1 MNDSGESRSVARP
14 INLLINLLR
23 KLIKSGTSAFAIA
36 EKADADALPIA
47 GTEGE
52 GFASSG
58 EVEAIG
64 AERELMTIGLTVI
77 SDAHPELRELA
88 LQDDLTFT
96 LSLNKNA
103 VLAKADATEGLA
115 TTEESGIAVARG
127 REQRGALAL
136 IAHHFLGQ
144 HVAALLQTI
153 GSVRTIAQKVFVF
166 ISF

>member
-14 INLLINLLR
+14 INLLINFLR

-58 EVEAIG
+58 EMEAIG

-77 SDAHPELRELA
+77 SDAHPEFRELA

-103 VLAKADATEGLA
+103 VLCPRRL
-115 TTEESGIAVARG
+115 RG
-127 REQRGALAL
+127 
-136 IAHHFLGQ
+136 
-144 HVAALLQTI
+144 
-153 GSVRTIAQKVFVF
+153 
-166 ISF
+166 

>member
-36 EKADADALPIA
+36 EKADANALPIA

-64 AERELMTIGLTVI
+64 AER
-77 SDAHPELRELA
+77 
-88 LQDDLTFT
+88 LQKKID
-96 LSLNKNA
+96 
-103 VLAKADATEGLA
+103 E
-115 TTEESGIAVARG
+115 
-127 REQRGALAL
+127 
-136 IAHHFLGQ
+136 
-144 HVAALLQTI
+144 
-153 GSVRTIAQKVFVF
+153 AQ
-166 ISF
+166 

>member
-23 KLIKSGTSAFAIA
+23 KLIKSGTSTFAIA

-64 AERELMTIGLTVI
+64 AERELMTIGLAVVRH
-77 SDAHPELRELA
+77 AHPELRELA
-88 LQDDLTFT
+88 FQDDLTFT

-103 VLAKADATEGLA
+103 SLCPRRL
-115 TTEESGIAVARG
+115 RG
-127 REQRGALAL
+127 
-136 IAHHFLGQ
+136 
-144 HVAALLQTI
+144 
-153 GSVRTIAQKVFVF
+153 
-166 ISF
+166 